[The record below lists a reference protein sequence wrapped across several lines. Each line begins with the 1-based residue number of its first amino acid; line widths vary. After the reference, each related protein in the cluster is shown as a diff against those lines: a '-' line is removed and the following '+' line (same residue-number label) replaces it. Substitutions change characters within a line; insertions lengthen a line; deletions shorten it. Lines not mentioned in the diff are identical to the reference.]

1 MSRPVVGADLSPRP
15 HRCVDC
21 LYVRCSGAWSTQ
33 LKAEVSS
40 TSSTLEDTRT
50 ALAREGAARSQLDS
64 EVSALR
70 LDRERDLR
78 DLRAAHSA
86 ELTAAREDGVRR
98 AEEAAAARSSEVYEY
113 LYVYNVHSR
122 SRFRFGGIS
131 FHRCTEQRCVKT
143 SLLCAARARGKG
155 LAARCRHLIV
165 AHKRS
170 FSDTRCPLAVQ
181 RLASGSTPSAPPPE
195 PPPPKRVC

>member
-1 MSRPVVGADLSPRP
+1 MLACCPRP
-15 HRCVDC
+15 
-21 LYVRCSGAWSTQ
+21 WSTQ

-98 AEEAAAARSSEVYEY
+98 AEEAAAERSSEV
-113 LYVYNVHSR
+113 
-122 SRFRFGGIS
+122 G
-131 FHRCTEQRCVKT
+131 TE
-143 SLLCAARARGKG
+143 
-155 LAARCRHLIV
+155 
-165 AHKRS
+165 
-170 FSDTRCPLAVQ
+170 
-181 RLASGSTPSAPPPE
+181 
-195 PPPPKRVC
+195 